1 MTGLLG
7 SSHHLGDRASEL
19 LDGRLTGSQELQ
31 ARQHLGGCRDC
42 AAAVHREQQVRAALR
57 SAGAGPALRGH
68 LMVGLMAL
76 AASDAAPPIPVLS
89 PRRSSVRRTAAV
101 LGTVSLAGAGV
112 LGVAALAG
120 PSWLPQPTPASVAG
134 SGSTGHRPASSTEG
148 DLGTGGLSTT
158 TVSTAVRPGL
168 LVVTGA
174 FHGGTPLRGTDA
186 AFQQGP

>member
-1 MTGLLG
+1 MSGLLG

-19 LDGRLTGSQELQ
+19 LDGRMTGSQELQ

-57 SAGAGPALRGH
+57 TAGAAPAPGGN

-76 AASDAAPPIPVLS
+76 AASDAVPPVSVLA
-89 PRRSSVRRTAAV
+89 PRRSSARRAAAV

-134 SGSTGHRPASSTEG
+134 SGSTGNRPSSSTED

-174 FHGGTPLRGTDA
+174 FHGGTSLRGADA
-186 AFQQGP
+186 SFQQGP